1 MKATVYDVE
10 ERLPGRSYLAGLDH
24 FRLRRTEEISAETL
38 LKNPQITLYAFDDEG
53 RNAVFVETPPGVDLT
68 AAPFYYL
75 AQKEHAGRVYTLPY
89 KTFNDL
95 ARTLPDPEH
104 LILLYSVGRCGSTL
118 LCKAL
123 DGLGGIVTLSEPDIY
138 THIAGMRPPDGSR
151 DAELTELTGGAAR
164 FSCRNT
170 TTGQNPVHILKFRSQ
185 CTEMADLFHEA
196 CPNAYSL
203 FLAREFTG
211 WMRSMGRLSKIYDPD
226 REASYQ
232 RNKPNLT
239 MFGYPRDRYLSLL
252 RADPVPPATRL
263 EDLALHWTS
272 VIKRFLD
279 LHERGTVPNS
289 LTYDD
294 LVANSDSALLAVA
307 EACRLPVAQLERAL
321 ETFKRDSQAGTHLSG
336 RTLREQ
342 GLHELGDDDIRQAEA
357 LARRYGLEPDLAQ
370 NLPGNLLRA

>member
-1 MKATVYDVE
+1 MATG
-10 ERLPGRSYLAGLDH
+10 RHLRSFAAKLPD
-24 FRLRRTEEISAETL
+24 
-38 LKNPQITLYAFDDEG
+38 
-53 RNAVFVETPPGVDLT
+53 VDLT

-75 AQKEHAGRVYTLPY
+75 AQKEHAERVYTLPY

-95 ARTLPDPEH
+95 ARTLPDPSH
-104 LILLYSVGRCGSTL
+104 LVLLYSVGRCGSTL

-123 DGLGGIVTLSEPDIY
+123 DGLGGIVTLSEPDVY
-138 THIAGMRPPDGSR
+138 THIAGMRPSDGSR
-151 DAELTELTGGAAR
+151 DAELTELMGSAAR
-164 FSCRNT
+164 FSCRHT

-196 CPNAYSL
+196 CPDAYAL

-211 WMRSMGRLSKIYDPD
+211 WLRSMGRLSKIHDPD
-226 REASYQ
+226 REASY
-232 RNKPNLT
+232 RRSKPNLT
-239 MFGYPRDRYLSLL
+239 MFGYPRDRYISLL
-252 RADPVPPATRL
+252 RTDPVPLATRL

-279 LHERGTVPNS
+279 LHEHGTVPNS

-294 LVANSDSALLAVA
+294 LIANPERALLAVA

-336 RTLREQ
+336 RALREQ
-342 GLHELGDDDIRQAEA
+342 GLHELSDENVRQAEA
-357 LARRYGLEPDLAQ
+357 VARRYGLEPNLAE